1 MEPRYNQHGIPS
13 LITGIRKIYHSY
25 IKTRKRVTL
34 RNN

>member
-1 MEPRYNQHGIPS
+1 MDTRNIQHGTSS